1 MCCLFASPPAIENL
15 ALCHHLPIFDFGD
28 QRMTDDTVTEDEC
41 KVCSAWPAAERASL
55 RREHFSSDYIRMPLD
70 GVCVFCQ
77 LVFWANMGVLT
88 PEEDEPQE
96 PPTKH

>member
-1 MCCLFASPPAIENL
+1 
-15 ALCHHLPIFDFGD
+15 
-28 QRMTDDTVTEDEC
+28 MTDDTVTEDQC
-41 KVCSAWPAAERASL
+41 KVCKDWPAAERGER

-70 GVCVFCQ
+70 GICVFCQ

-96 PPTKH
+96 PPPKH